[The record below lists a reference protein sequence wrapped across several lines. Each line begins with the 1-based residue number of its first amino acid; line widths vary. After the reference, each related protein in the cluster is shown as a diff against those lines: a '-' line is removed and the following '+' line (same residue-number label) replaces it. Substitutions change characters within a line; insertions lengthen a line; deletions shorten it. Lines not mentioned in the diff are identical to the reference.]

1 LHTLQCERIDHGV
14 RCESDPD
21 LMRELA
27 ERDVPLTVCPM
38 SNCMLKVFPDMASH
52 NIRRL
57 HEAGLRVTIN
67 SDDPPYFGG
76 YINANFAAAQDA
88 LGLSNGALWQMA
100 RNGFESAFIDD
111 GLRNRYLAELE
122 RHRPA

>member
-1 LHTLQCERIDHGV
+1 
-14 RCESDPD
+14 
-21 LMRELA
+21 
-27 ERDVPLTVCPM
+27 M

-76 YINANFAAAQDA
+76 YINANFAASQAA
-88 LGLSNGALWQMA
+88 LGLSDAALWQMA
-100 RNGFESAFIDD
+100 RNAFVSAFIDD
-111 GLRNRYLAELE
+111 ALRSRYLAELE